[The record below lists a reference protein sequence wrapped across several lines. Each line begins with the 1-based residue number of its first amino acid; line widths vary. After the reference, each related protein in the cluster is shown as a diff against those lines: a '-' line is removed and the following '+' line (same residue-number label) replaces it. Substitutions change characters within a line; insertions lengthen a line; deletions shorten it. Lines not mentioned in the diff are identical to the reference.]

1 LKSQGSTIS
10 PEDLIV
16 EDTPWDDLI
25 AYAKNGEV
33 IIPAC
38 VSFLAEN
45 SRVPYP
51 AIGDFGIS
59 GAYGENSY
67 TVLRSKF
74 NNLGLRKSPKMT
86 DFNEL
91 SRVMVSLP
99 MHEKRRPDCGMIR
112 ATGQYKVTENY
123 DGEGN
128 GYGFKAVYQKR
139 ACHCS
144 ACEECGEKNILDD
157 AWLYS
162 QDINAR
168 VLGLKMCGI
177 DAHVYEWVF
186 SPPQATQEEYIE
198 TCKASAYKEGLQ
210 DFERLISFVVRN
222 ATEDLDALATGWS
235 TFYHP
240 CRQNGKDG
248 KHREWD
254 GNDDDPFHW
263 RYAPH
268 FHVIVVSRFKGPA
281 LIKRLNKLKEEYPF
295 LKGWS
300 IIIGPNRSD
309 KKKGIRAPHEIK
321 DRHELEGKIAYILSH
336 ASIKQGVD
344 DDGEPEGRRA
354 PMVSHYGLNHY
365 RRMSRLTLKASVPL
379 LSQGYEE
386 TIEENGKE
394 LPVYWANYYY
404 ECVARNKSL
413 YYAHVERILS
423 AHVYVFNFDK
433 EGARRDITEL
443 VDKWASVPGNM
454 EQPERLLSAIYQFIR
469 NDQRYIFDFVPQ
481 EGKEL
486 RYPYRL
492 YLKSGERDLWNLIT
506 SDDGLEYDLRG
517 ELPEDPLTEG
527 RINPPEGAGK
537 GPAVAGGSPSGNVVN
552 RAVPDLDDWRDGL
565 DDYAL
570 RFAGGRL

>member
-1 LKSQGSTIS
+1 MIS
-10 PEDLIV
+10 EEGLF
-16 EDTPWDDLI
+16 EGTPWEDLI
-25 AYAKNGEV
+25 AYCKHGEI

-38 VSFLAEN
+38 VSSFLAQN

-59 GAYGENSY
+59 GAYGEIPY

-74 NNLGLRKSPKMT
+74 NNLGLRKTPKMR

-91 SRVMVSLP
+91 SRLMISLP
-99 MHEKRRPDCGMIR
+99 MHEERRPDCGMIR
-112 ATGQYKVTENY
+112 ATGQYKITEDY
-123 DGEGN
+123 DGQGN

-139 ACHCS
+139 SCHCS

-162 QDINAR
+162 QDIWAR
-168 VLGLKMCGI
+168 VLGLRMCGV

-186 SPPQATQEEYIE
+186 SPPQATQEEYVE
-198 TCKASAYKEGLQ
+198 TCKASTYKEGLQ
-210 DFERLISFVVRN
+210 EFERLISFVIRN
-222 ATEDLDALATGWS
+222 SAEDLEAVATGWS

-240 CRQNGKDG
+240 VRQNGSDG
-248 KHREWD
+248 AHRDWD
-254 GNDDDPFHW
+254 GNDGDPMHW

-281 LIKRLNKLKEEYPF
+281 LIKRLNKLKNEHPF
-295 LKGWS
+295 LKAWS
-300 IIIGPNRSD
+300 IMIGPNRSD
-309 KKKGIRAPHEIK
+309 KKKGIRAPHEIE
-321 DRHELEGKIAYILSH
+321 DRHELEHKIAYILSH
-336 ASIKQGVD
+336 ASIKQAVD
-344 DDGEPEGRRA
+344 EEGEPEGRRLS
-354 PMVSHYGLNHY
+354 MISHYGLNHY

-386 TIEENGKE
+386 TVQENGKE
-394 LPVYWANYYY
+394 HPVYWANYYY
-404 ECVARNKSL
+404 ECVARNKNL

-443 VDKWASVPGNM
+443 VHNWESVPGNR
-454 EQPERLLSAIYQFIR
+454 EQPERLLSAIYQYIR
-469 NDQRYIFDFVPQ
+469 NDSRYIFDFIPQ

-506 SDDGLEYDLRG
+506 SDDSLPYDLRG
-517 ELPEDPLTEG
+517 ELPEDPLPVG
-527 RINPPEGAGK
+527 SDNPASACGS
-537 GPAVAGGSPSGNVVN
+537 GPRVAGGTSA
-552 RAVPDLDDWRDGL
+552 RAVPDFDDWREGL

-570 RFAGGRL
+570 RFSGGRL